1 MNETTC
7 YYTYSICGAP
17 APEMEKPGNHDG
29 KQKGSSADER
39 AAGSRF
45 FFGKKKAQWF

>member
-1 MNETTC
+1 
-7 YYTYSICGAP
+7 
-17 APEMEKPGNHDG
+17 MEKPGNHDG

-45 FFGKKKAQWF
+45 WEEEGSTVLKFDSLPLLSVGFS